1 MEKNYVVM
9 TDSSADLNPA
19 LEQELG
25 VDIIPLSVNC
35 GDRTFLDYP
44 DEREIKTSEFYGM
57 LRSGANAKTA
67 AANVETFLTAMSRH
81 LEQGKDVLY
90 LGFSSGLSSTY
101 SASEIA
107 AQELRERYP
116 ERKVLTVD
124 TLCASM
130 GQGLLVWLTV
140 QELKHGATLE
150 EAARYAEDNR
160 LHLCHWFTVDDLFFL
175 KPVLHVDNEGHL
187 INVSKARGRKNSIL
201 ALVDRM
207 ERSAIEPEKQTV
219 FISHGD
225 CLADAEFLAQEVRRR
240 LHVPRIE
247 INYVGPVIG
256 APCSSSERS
265 AEAHKM
271 IEKTLRSIAWIAAF
285 FSDVS
290 SALERAQKRDL
301 VGIFQLTADGDAV
314 GKARHAHLQRAQQAG
329 KIHGGRLALRV
340 RIRGHDDLAHA
351 APADAPEQLANAQI
365 VRTDLIQRGDH
376 AVQHMIHAV
385 VFPGAL
391 HGDNVLRLRH
401 DADEA
406 VVALLILAD
415 GADVAIRQVLAH
427 GAQVDGPPRLEQGV
441 GEFLRLLLRLG
452 Q

>member
-81 LEQGKDVLY
+81 LEHGKDVLY

-101 SASEIA
+101 SASE
-107 AQELRERYP
+107 
-116 ERKVLTVD
+116 
-124 TLCASM
+124 LCASM

-150 EAARYAEDNR
+150 EAAKYAEDNR

-175 KPVLHVDNEGHL
+175 KRGGRVSAATALVGSALGIKPVLHVDNEGHL

-256 APCSSSERS
+256 AHSGPG
-265 AEAHKM
+265 
-271 IEKTLRSIAWIAAF
+271 T
-285 FSDVS
+285 
-290 SALERAQKRDL
+290 
-301 VGIFQLTADGDAV
+301 
-314 GKARHAHLQRAQQAG
+314 
-329 KIHGGRLALRV
+329 LAL
-340 RIRGHDDLAHA
+340 
-351 APADAPEQLANAQI
+351 
-365 VRTDLIQRGDH
+365 
-376 AVQHMIHAV
+376 
-385 VFPGAL
+385 F
-391 HGDNVLRLRH
+391 
-401 DADEA
+401 
-406 VVALLILAD
+406 
-415 GADVAIRQVLAH
+415 
-427 GAQVDGPPRLEQGV
+427 
-441 GEFLRLLLRLG
+441 FLGTAR
-452 Q
+452 